1 MVNRLFWKFFVA
13 LQWIIQEFN
22 LGVGSHVSITLW
34 CKLCSWGVWRV
45 AIRPT
50 VSPPVLLYIT
60 SRFAYMKHLFC
71 WQLILIFLYLT
82 LVDTPLSAGG
92 GVEPPTKFSK
102 GGRAWQDL
110 TFRGV
115 CWERGGWLF
124 SGGCNF
130 HIKN

>member
-92 GVEPPTKFSK
+92 VEPPTKFSK
-102 GGRAWQDL
+102 GGGGLDRTS
-110 TFRGV
+110 TFRGGV
-115 CWERGGWLF
+115 LF
-124 SGGCNF
+124 SGVGCNF
-130 HIKN
+130 HIKIN